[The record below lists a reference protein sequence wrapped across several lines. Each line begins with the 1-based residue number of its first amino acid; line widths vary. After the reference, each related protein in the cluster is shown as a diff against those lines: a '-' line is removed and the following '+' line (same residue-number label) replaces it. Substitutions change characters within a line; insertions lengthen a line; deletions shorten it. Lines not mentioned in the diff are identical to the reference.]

1 MESPVVEELQKELV
15 EAIGIVHAYCDQE
28 IRDACLPPSPEQ
40 PLLTMANPMAPE
52 APEDEQRPGKVWVFF
67 HTGGRKLFRMMDG
80 DAPEQHEQHEQ
91 HEHDE
96 SHERHSGHKQG
107 KPGCHKTTQSTPFF
121 GAENSDANQCV
132 EDMFTSDALSD
143 ECKVAVNNALVIN
156 DALNQEILAEEYQ
169 QFFAGLIAFMLLM
182 TVSGCIVAFAF
193 APRARQMREARQ
205 LKRAVLQT
213 VYDDEEIKALVEKK
227 LGADIGEVAPFRE
240 NLGAVQ
246 EKAGLCCCVR
256 TICRGLIYAFVLVTL
271 LSFPPLAL
279 FVGTYMLIRLCC
291 RASRRRAA
299 ATGAQGGYEV
309 VRTDYP
315 AGVAAGDVELKK
327 PVVFVGV
334 PTVV

>member
-80 DAPEQHEQHEQ
+80 DAPEQHEQHE
-91 HEHDE
+91 HDE

-156 DALNQEILAEEYQ
+156 DALNQEILAEEYVRHWTERHMDR
-169 QFFAGLIAFMLLM
+169 A
-182 TVSGCIVAFAF
+182 TERPSSGGRV
-193 APRARQMREARQ
+193 RA
-205 LKRAVLQT
+205 
-213 VYDDEEIKALVEKK
+213 
-227 LGADIGEVAPFRE
+227 LGAACEGFHGRGVSPRHSPSEAARFR
-240 NLGAVQ
+240 
-246 EKAGLCCCVR
+246 R
-256 TICRGLIYAFVLVTL
+256 RRTL
-271 LSFPPLAL
+271 LGCA
-279 FVGTYMLIRLCC
+279 R
-291 RASRRRAA
+291 
-299 ATGAQGGYEV
+299 
-309 VRTDYP
+309 
-315 AGVAAGDVELKK
+315 
-327 PVVFVGV
+327 
-334 PTVV
+334 